1 MLLTTRYPKFVATYI
16 SIAGLLICFAQYI
29 WASPA
34 PVDLNIVAHQDDDIL
49 FMNPDILNSV
59 VMGHRQVTVYITAGN
74 IGLADADFGLGPD
87 PEYPLARE
95 EGAIAGYSKL
105 LQLADAIKA
114 DPNHFERDFN
124 AVSPSP
130 TPVESF
136 NTGDSRAPVSCAT
149 TSFACAE
156 HACELTTAGD
166 ARGQRAQMK
175 IGSRTLNVATIGD
188 GPDGPRVLLIFLR
201 VDSPSSVDGVTPPVD
216 MAQLFTS
223 PNHKLQIRSRFNQP
237 GFTKQQLIT
246 QLVQILQLVQ
256 PDSVR
261 TQDTADGILVDS
273 PNAKMIDDH
282 RCPHTP
288 PFPTSLYDHTDH
300 VWGARF
306 AREAL
311 KTYDNLLNVKLP
323 TSYSMYMG
331 YNVEWNEPTDPGI
344 RLTTSDFCLK
354 KSIFY
359 RYALHDNAASIL
371 YPASAGF
378 DTFSYENI
386 GYQET
391 VQPPPPL
398 P

>member
-1 MLLTTRYPKFVATYI
+1 
-16 SIAGLLICFAQYI
+16 
-29 WASPA
+29 
-34 PVDLNIVAHQDDDIL
+34 VDLNIVAHQDDDIL

-59 VMGHRQVTVYITAGN
+59 KEGRRQVTVYITGGN
-74 IGLADADFGLGPD
+74 VGISSGTGYVL
-87 PEYPLARE
+87 ERE

-114 DPNHFERDFN
+114 CPNHFDDSNPQDPPQCPPAE
-124 AVSPSP
+124 
-130 TPVESF
+130 TF

-149 TSFACAE
+149 TSYAGAE

-166 ARGQRAQMK
+166 ARGQRGQMK

-201 VDSPSSVDGVTPPVD
+201 VDSTSEVDGSPDGAEPPVD
-216 MAQLFTS
+216 LAQLFTS
-223 PNHKLQIRSRFNQP
+223 PNKKLQIQSRFNQP
-237 GFTKQQLIT
+237 GYTKQQLIT
-246 QLVQILQLVQ
+246 QLVQILQLAQ
-256 PDSVR
+256 ADKVR
-261 TQDTADGILVDS
+261 TQDTADGILVDY
-273 PNAKMIDDH
+273 PDALMIDDH

-288 PFPTSLYDHTDH
+288 PFPKSLYDHTDH

-311 KTYDNLLNVKLP
+311 KTYDKLLGVRLP
-323 TSYSMYMG
+323 ADYSMYMG
-331 YNVEWNEPTDPGI
+331 YNVEWNEPTDLGI
-344 RLTTSDFCLK
+344 RLTSRDFLLK

-359 RYALHDNAASIL
+359 RYALHDDAAFLI

-378 DTFSYENI
+378 DTFSYESI
-386 GYQET
+386 GYQQS
-391 VQPPPPL
+391 VSPPL